1 MSDFWDRFG
10 RSVSPCHR
18 LPPVVKIL
26 LAVGVILAGSF
37 IPIEFWPAYGVL
49 GCLVFAG
56 HSCACVPMS
65 YLIKRLLVFLPF
77 IASMAVSLP
86 LSQGFERGWD
96 LMLTILFR
104 GVLAFMVS
112 LWLVNVMPFA
122 QLLVTL
128 RRLRE
133 PVVIVAILAFMYRYV
148 FVIWDE
154 LDKIRV
160 AWKTRSFGRGSLWFR
175 WKTLARVLGMLLI
188 RSLGRAERIHGA
200 MRARGWDGHV
210 RWLDDR

>member
-1 MSDFWDRFG
+1 MSSFWDRYG
-10 RSVSPCHR
+10 RAASPCHR
-18 LPPVVKIL
+18 LPPVAKIF
-26 LAVGVILAGSF
+26 LAVSIIVAGAA

-49 GCLVFAG
+49 GCVVFAG
-56 HSCACVPMS
+56 HSIARVPMG
-65 YLIKRLLVFLPF
+65 YLIKRLLIFFPF
-77 IASMAVSLP
+77 ILSMAISLP

-104 GVLAFMVS
+104 GLLAFLVS
-112 LWLVNVMPFA
+112 LWLVNVMPFE

-128 RRLRE
+128 RRLKV
-133 PVVIVAILAFMYRYV
+133 PAVIVAILAFMYRYV

-154 LDKIRV
+154 LDRMRL
-160 AWKTRSFGRGSLWFR
+160 AWKTRSFGEGSLLFR
-175 WKTLARVLGMLLI
+175 WKTLARMLGMLLI

-200 MRARGWDGHV
+200 MRSRGWDGQV